1 MQDADEQEGPE
12 AEDIEAA
19 MPEYMELDNNT
30 VIMQARNTVILKRA
44 SLTHTLKATL
54 DTLTADDFHS
64 IMATYRK
71 EGPTRPQVQKTN
83 IHNNL

>member
-1 MQDADEQEGPE
+1 
-12 AEDIEAA
+12 
-19 MPEYMELDNNT
+19 MELDNNT
-30 VIMQARNTVILKRA
+30 VIMQAPNTVILKRA

-71 EGPTRPQVQKTN
+71 DGPSRQQVINKYFKFVIQYGLTC
-83 IHNNL
+83 HHD